1 MSTVKLLPPGA
12 GDKKRFLQNCIHCGK
27 CVEACRFDAL
37 KITEGL
43 DPLTAGTPYIDPE
56 KAPCFLCMH
65 CGPAC
70 PTGAISATE
79 QKDADMGAAFLD
91 KNLCYTYQGAIICR
105 TCFEKCPMRNTAI
118 VLENGYLPV
127 ITDQCVGCGVCFYVC
142 PRQAITLIPRERI
155 HEKVRS
161 KA

>member
-1 MSTVKLLPPGA
+1 MLINRLLPPGA
-12 GDKKRFLQNCIHCGK
+12 GDEKKFLQKCIQCGK

-37 KITEGL
+37 KITRSL
-43 DPLTAGTPYIDPE
+43 NPLRSGTPYIDPD

-70 PTGAISATE
+70 PTGAIPVIE
-79 QKDADMGAAFLD
+79 QKDADMGVAYLD
-91 KNLCYTYQGAIICR
+91 KDKCYTYMGTVICR

-118 VLENGYLPV
+118 ILEDGVLPV
-127 ITDQCVGCGVCFYVC
+127 VTDKCVGCGMCSYVC
-142 PRQAITLIPRERI
+142 PRKAITLIPRKRI

-161 KA
+161 LT